1 MLHTIKVERRSVLL
15 LEGSLRLQQNG
26 ESHRNQVR
34 NIDFVRFD
42 VFDTIVSTE
51 LENLSKYA
59 VY

>member
-15 LEGSLRLQQNG
+15 LEGSLRLQQNV

-34 NIDFVRFD
+34 NVDFVRFD
-42 VFDTIVSTE
+42 VFDTIISTE